1 MGEGARSP
9 KVRLRGHGVGD
20 GREVHTFDEA
30 RSSRGPG
37 PVLMSTGPSALA
49 VAARQRS
56 TRASESSG
64 SLSCAVS
71 AFAGSVADF
80 PYDSHPVLGPDRFSS
95 MTRQLDRGDRERIRR
110 DVCLVVEGMLCGND
124 LEPLWS
130 ACESRLD
137 QGVRQFAEAGRI
149 ADTLERVSFGER
161 HARIAP
167 RVSRCVPAHPDIIL
181 SVVDDMA
188 PDAKVFAHPAA
199 FDLLRHPAILDV
211 VEGILGPEIVSDP
224 TGACA

>member
-1 MGEGARSP
+1 MGISCTRQGRAP
-9 KVRLRGHGVGD
+9 PPPRGN
-20 GREVHTFDEA
+20 T
-30 RSSRGPG
+30 RSSRGSLSGALRHCAGHLPSTRNRPG
-37 PVLMSTGPSALA
+37 SRRLTT
-49 VAARQRS
+49 ARQRS
-56 TRASESSG
+56 TRASERSG

-71 AFAGSVADF
+71 AFAGSVPDF
-80 PYDSHPVLGPDRFSS
+80 PDDSHPAPGPDRFSS
-95 MTRQLDRGDRERIRR
+95 VTRQLDGGDRERIRR
-110 DVCLVVEGMLCGND
+110 DVCLVVEGVLCGND

-137 QGVRQFAEAGRI
+137 QVVRQFAEAGRI
-149 ADTLERVSFGER
+149 ADTLEGVSFGEH

-167 RVSRCVPAHPDIIL
+167 VCPDVHRHPDIIL

-199 FDLLRHPAILDV
+199 FDLLRHPAIPDV
-211 VEGILGPEIVSDP
+211 VEGILGPETVSDP